1 MPLHAPLLRL
11 APFFLVILFLPAAM
25 TAAEKPPEPAD
36 LVLLHGKVLTMDDRH
51 PEATAIVVRGD
62 RIAEVTDD
70 TAARRSIGPGTQVID
85 LKGCLTL
92 PGFIDSHAHLIDLGE
107 TKIDLDLA
115 HAKTWDEIVA
125 LVTDAAKKTPA
136 GKWIIG
142 RGWHQGLWDRPP
154 ADGVEGYPHHAAL
167 SRAVPDNPVLLYHG
181 TGHMVFANAKAM
193 ALAGITRDTPNP
205 PGGVI
210 LHDAAGNPT
219 GAFREEASDLIETVY
234 QRYLNKRTPEEVA
247 RHLDEAIRLATA
259 DCLSHGVTTFHDLSE
274 DFFVIDHFRRLAEQG
289 KLPLRL
295 YVTVLESAD
304 ALEKRLPEYRVIG
317 MGQNHLTVRA
327 VKMFMDGALGTQGAW
342 FLEPYNDLPG
352 STGMSVIAPDT
363 LRRVAKI
370 CLKYNYQL
378 CVHAIGDRANRQ
390 VLDIMEE
397 TFKPNGARPDLRWRI
412 EHAQHVDPVD
422 MPRFKKLGVIASMQ
436 GCHATADGPF
446 VVQRLGTKRAAE
458 SAYAWRSLL
467 NAGAMICNGTD
478 APVEPVDPIACF
490 HASVTRKDDRHPAF
504 FPEQRMTRQEAL
516 RSYTVNGA
524 YAGFEEDLKGSLTPG
539 KLADIVVLSADI
551 MTVPDEEICRAQVV
565 HTILGGKVVYS
576 CPPR

>member
-1 MPLHAPLLRL
+1 MPHAALPRL
-11 APFFLVILFLPAAM
+11 ASVCLVVLLFPIAMNAAD
-25 TAAEKPPEPAD
+25 KPTEPAD
-36 LVLLHGKVLTMDDRH
+36 LVLLHGKVLTMDNRH
-51 PEATAIVVRGD
+51 PEATAVVVRGD
-62 RIAEVTDD
+62 RIAEVGDD
-70 TAARRSIGPGTQVID
+70 TAARWWIGSGTRVID
-85 LKGCLTL
+85 LKGCLAL

-115 HAKTWDEIVA
+115 HAKTWEEIVT
-125 LVTDAAKKTPA
+125 LVKDAAKRA
-136 GKWIIG
+136 QSGKWIIG

-154 ADGVEGYPHHAAL
+154 ADGIEGYPHHAAL

-193 ALAGITRDTPNP
+193 ALAGVTKDTPNP
-205 PGGVI
+205 PGGAI

-219 GAFREEASDLIETVY
+219 GAFREEASDLVETAY
-234 QRYLNKRTPEEVA
+234 QRYLNKRTPEEVS
-247 RHLDEAIRLATA
+247 RHLDEAIRLAA
-259 DCLSHGVTTFHDLSE
+259 DDCLSHGVTTFHDLSE
-274 DFFVIDHFRRLAEQG
+274 DFSVIDHFRRLAEQG

-295 YVTVLESAD
+295 YVVVLESAD
-304 ALEKRLPEYRVIG
+304 ALEQRLPQYRVIG
-317 MGQNHLTVRA
+317 MGKNHLTVRA
-327 VKMFMDGALGTQGAW
+327 VKMFMDGALGTHGAW

-352 STGMSVIAPDT
+352 STGMNVIAPDT

-370 CLKYNYQL
+370 CLKYNFQL

-397 TFKPNGARPDLRWRI
+397 AFQPSGSRPDLRWRI
-412 EHAQHVDPVD
+412 EHAQHLNPVD
-422 MPRFKKLGVIASMQ
+422 IPRFRKLGVIASMQ
-436 GCHATADGPF
+436 GCHATADAPF

-458 SAYAWRSLL
+458 GAYAWRSVLD
-467 NAGAMICNGTD
+467 AGAMICNGTD

-490 HASVTRKDDRHPAF
+490 HASMTRKGDGKPAF

-516 RSYTVNGA
+516 RSYTANGA

-539 KLADIVVLSADI
+539 KLADIAVLSADI
-551 MTVPDEEICRAQVV
+551 MTVPEEKIPHVRVM

-576 CPPR
+576 RPPR